1 MTNRH
6 RKQGQTEL
14 RGKNRTDIIQL
25 GSWIKLDGNRI

>member
-1 MTNRH
+1 MTNHH

-25 GSWIKLDGNRI
+25 GYYNIQAG